1 MSKVILKKD
10 KILIAGAHGMAGSA
24 ICRKLLEKGYLNL
37 QTPTKKQLDFSNLQD
52 TINWF
57 NENDPKIV
65 IIAAAKVG
73 GILANQTK
81 PADFILENIKIQ
93 TNIIETAWRKNVKKL
108 IFLGSSCIYPKSS
121 EQPIQEESLLKGPL
135 ENTNEYYAIAKIA
148 GIKLC
153 NALRTQYGF
162 NAISLMPTNLYGP
175 GDNYHDTNSHVL
187 AAFIQRFY
195 KAKKYSKKIVT
206 CWGSGSPFREF
217 MHVDDLAS
225 ATVFLL
231 ENWDPSSIDAPKDSY
246 GNPLYHL
253 NIGTGKEITIKNL
266 AEKVAKLIGYKGD
279 ILWDPTKPDGT
290 IRKLLN
296 VNKINKLGWK
306 ASINLDEGLEKTI
319 SNLNL

>member
-121 EQPIQEESLLKGPL
+121 KQPIQEESLLKGPL

>member
-10 KILIAGAHGMAGSA
+10 KILIAGAHGMSGSA